1 MQVWKM
7 SIILQI
13 WMNILHIKGLRL
25 EREIRFSY
33 T

>member
-1 MQVWKM
+1 MQVWKT

-25 EREIRFSY
+25 EQEVHFGY